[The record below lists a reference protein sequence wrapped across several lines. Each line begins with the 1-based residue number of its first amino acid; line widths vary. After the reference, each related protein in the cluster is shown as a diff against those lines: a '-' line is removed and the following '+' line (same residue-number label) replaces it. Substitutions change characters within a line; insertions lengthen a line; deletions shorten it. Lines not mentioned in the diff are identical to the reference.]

1 VTPRPT
7 GRRQPCTTADAKAR
21 LHDAEAF
28 LDTAETARDP
38 DVKATN
44 AIHAAIAAADAI
56 CCIALRERSADGN
69 HSAAIDLLRAVDPQ
83 LAATLTRLLARKQ
96 QAAYE
101 SRDISAR
108 DATTCIRQ
116 ATALVDAARSRAL
129 TA

>member
-1 VTPRPT
+1 MTPRPS
-7 GRRQPCTTADAKAR
+7 GRRQPCATGDARAR

-28 LDTAETARDP
+28 LDTAETAKDP

-56 CCIALRERSADGN
+56 CCFALRERSADAN
-69 HSAAIDLLRAVDPQ
+69 HAAAIDLLRTVDAQ
-83 LAATLTRLLARKQ
+83 LAATLGRLLGRKQ

-108 DATTCIRQ
+108 DAATCIRQ
-116 ATALVDAARSRAL
+116 ATTLVDAARSRAL
-129 TA
+129 RA

>member
-7 GRRQPCTTADAKAR
+7 ARRQPCTAADARAR

-28 LDTAETARDP
+28 LDTAETAGDP

-69 HSAAIDLLRAVDPQ
+69 HSAAIDLLGAIDVQ
-83 LAATLTRLLARKQ
+83 LAATLARLLARKQ

-116 ATALVDAARSRAL
+116 ATTLVEAARRRNLS
-129 TA
+129 T

>member
-1 VTPRPT
+1 MTPRT
-7 GRRQPCTTADAKAR
+7 GGRRQPCATGDARAR

-28 LDTAETARDP
+28 LDTAETAKDP

-56 CCIALRERSADGN
+56 CCFALRERSADAN
-69 HSAAIDLLRAVDPQ
+69 HAAAIDLLRTVDAQ
-83 LAATLTRLLARKQ
+83 LAATLGRLLGRKQ

-108 DATTCIRQ
+108 DAATCIRQ
-116 ATALVDAARSRAL
+116 ATTLVDAARSRAL
-129 TA
+129 RA

>member
-1 VTPRPT
+1 MTPRPS
-7 GRRQPCTTADAKAR
+7 GRRQACTIGDARAR

-28 LDTAETARDP
+28 LDTAEAARDP

-56 CCIALRERSADGN
+56 CCFALRERSADAN
-69 HSAAIDLLRAVDPQ
+69 HAAATEVLRTVDAR
-83 LAATLTRLLARKQ
+83 LAATLGRLLARKQ

-101 SRDISAR
+101 SRDLSAK

-116 ATALVDAARSRAL
+116 ATTLIDAARTRAL
-129 TA
+129 SA